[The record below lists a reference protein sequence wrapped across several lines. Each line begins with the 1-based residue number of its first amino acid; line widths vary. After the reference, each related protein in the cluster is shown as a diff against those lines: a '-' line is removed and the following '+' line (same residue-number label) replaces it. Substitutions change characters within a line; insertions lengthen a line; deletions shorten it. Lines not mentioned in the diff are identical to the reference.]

1 MGFKG
6 HRERGTMDRAWKVR
20 EGEERKKKKQKS
32 DQLDANEMP
41 RFSARDIWGGLTRR
55 ALL

>member
-1 MGFKG
+1 MKIGFKG
-6 HRERGTMDRAWKVR
+6 HREREEPWIERGRYER
-20 EGEERKKKKQKS
+20 EERKKQKS

-41 RFSARDIWGGLTRR
+41 TFSARDIWGGLTRR